1 MAVTVVVYGKLQ
13 QSLLEG
19 KINFPTD
26 TIKALLLASYTVG
39 STADTAQYLSDVVTA
54 GVGVEATGG
63 GNTGYTAGGQA
74 LTSKTV
80 TYTAA
85 NSWSTQRANSTAYN
99 AGDVVRPASANGYVY
114 QATTAGTSGGSV
126 PTYPTVIGQTV
137 VDGGVTWTCVGRGV
151 LVVDAAD
158 PSWTTINPGTLTAAY
173 VLFYKD
179 TGTPSTSPVILYWDL
194 GGSQSASNGGSFTPQ
209 LDAGEGLLVLFTG

>member
-1 MAVTVVVYGKLQ
+1 MAVTVTVYGKLQ
-13 QSLLEG
+13 QSVLEG
-19 KINFPTD
+19 RINFSSD
-26 TIKALLLASYTVG
+26 TIKAMLLASYTVG
-39 STADTAQYLSDVVTA
+39 STGDTAQFLSDVVTA

-74 LTSKTV
+74 LTSKTLV
-80 TYTAA
+80 YTAA
-85 NSWSTQRANSTAYN
+85 NSWATQRANSTAYTV
-99 AGDVVRPASANGYVY
+99 GDVVRPASGNGFVY
-114 QATTAGTSGGSV
+114 QATSAGTSGGSV
-126 PTYPTVIGQTV
+126 PTYPTIVGQTV

-179 TGTPSTSPVILYWDL
+179 TGTPATSPVILYWDL
-194 GGSQSASNGGSFTPQ
+194 GGSQSASNGGAFTPQ
-209 LDAGEGLLVLFTG
+209 LDSGEGLLVLFTS